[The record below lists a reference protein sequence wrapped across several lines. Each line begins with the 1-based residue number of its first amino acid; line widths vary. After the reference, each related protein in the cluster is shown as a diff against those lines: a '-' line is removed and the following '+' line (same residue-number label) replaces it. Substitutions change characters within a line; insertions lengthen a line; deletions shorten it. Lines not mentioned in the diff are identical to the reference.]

1 MRRLVLAVLLGSA
14 FGCHGEHGTSGATP
28 GGGATEPAAPGVAG
42 KSVAATTLAWN
53 DSAAGS
59 VLLVAGSNATEGAVV
74 FPHFNDSTLGTVTA
88 LGTGPVNGAHV
99 DLFARGGP
107 VGQAIVTIATTG
119 TLTGDCTAWPTAHVK
134 SLDPGSAG
142 VPAAWTVGFLVG
154 HAMSIPMDSLATL
167 AQTDSARRAAEIA
180 LVASTLPNDTASA
193 FRGLPFVVRSA
204 GRLALDNGETALAAE
219 VVRTVNEEA
228 NPREEHILL
237 VAEHDSATGKPVAAY
252 FERVSG
258 PEDAVESSEVLAAV
272 RLGPRRIPTIVIGRD
287 YGDGGAYTLIERVGR
302 ARWRVRWNS
311 AYTGC

>member
-42 KSVAATTLAWN
+42 KSVVATTLAWN

-119 TLTGDCTAWPTAHVK
+119 TLTGDCTAWP
-134 SLDPGSAG
+134 
-142 VPAAWTVGFLVG
+142 
-154 HAMSIPMDSLATL
+154 
-167 AQTDSARRAAEIA
+167 
-180 LVASTLPNDTASA
+180 
-193 FRGLPFVVRSA
+193 
-204 GRLALDNGETALAAE
+204 
-219 VVRTVNEEA
+219 
-228 NPREEHILL
+228 
-237 VAEHDSATGKPVAAY
+237 
-252 FERVSG
+252 
-258 PEDAVESSEVLAAV
+258 
-272 RLGPRRIPTIVIGRD
+272 PT
-287 YGDGGAYTLIERVGR
+287 
-302 ARWRVRWNS
+302 
-311 AYTGC
+311 